1 MSTRVTVG
9 GRGGCREGTEGCGG
23 TGGEEG
29 RGGEETAGAG
39 GETEAAEGSRVEAA
53 GAARIGGETGGRET
67 ARQTGEFLEAVHWL
81 SICNVTS

>member
-29 RGGEETAGAG
+29 RGGEEAAGAG
-39 GETEAAEGSRVEAA
+39 GETEAAEGS
-53 GAARIGGETGGRET
+53 
-67 ARQTGEFLEAVHWL
+67 
-81 SICNVTS
+81 